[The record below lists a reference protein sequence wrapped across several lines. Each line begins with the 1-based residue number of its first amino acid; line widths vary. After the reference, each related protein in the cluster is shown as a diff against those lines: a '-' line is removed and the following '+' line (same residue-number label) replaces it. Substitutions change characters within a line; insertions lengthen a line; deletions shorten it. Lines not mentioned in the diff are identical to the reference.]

1 MWVFLVMGNLVQN
14 LGIIMEVRGLKLPCY
29 SSFIAM
35 FLGDCSMVILSLAS
49 QKTTGNYGYP
59 K

>member
-14 LGIIMEVRGLKLPCY
+14 LGIIMEVRGLKLPCC